1 MPRFAIAS
9 DDDLARAHSDPAFRH
24 KLAVTNLQQL
34 IELMGLMRANP
45 DFQTPQLEAQLREG
59 ADLAV
64 KLSDMVKRLAR
75 AAGANGK

>member
-1 MPRFAIAS
+1 
-9 DDDLARAHSDPAFRH
+9 
-24 KLAVTNLQQL
+24 
-34 IELMGLMRANP
+34 MRANP

-64 KLSDMVKRLAR
+64 KLSDVVKRLAR